1 MAKNKAQ
8 QLDFLLEAGL
18 AEPLAVSA
26 TAPTKA
32 AAPKRNIKLD
42 ASAAALSLFLPASGK
57 SVTAQY
63 ALLDPLL
70 CEPSELNRRVQR
82 LLSTDNTEVASL
94 ISSIAES
101 GQREPVLVRKLPKG
115 RFEVI
120 YGTRRRFA
128 VAHLAQTAQPD
139 LKLKAWVLDELGDED
154 AKQLAIAENQFRAD
168 LSAWEVAQYLWEES
182 IRRPEVTH
190 EQLAQEEGMSRSLV
204 TRYLLLA
211 ELDERFLHQLT
222 APSAMSLTSGL
233 ALRKLISDYGPRV
246 MEALA
251 QLKSEPRFSEASKLI
266 QALKQKLQIAS
277 KPSDGKQLLTNSAG
291 KVIGKMT
298 PKRGKKGSYSIDIE
312 GLSEAQAGQLKQF
325 LQQLGA

>member
-1 MAKNKAQ
+1 MAKNKNQ

-18 AEPLAVSA
+18 AEPVLVKPAN
-26 TAPTKA
+26 P
-32 AAPKRNIKLD
+32 PKRSVAKAETL
-42 ASAAALSLFLPASGK
+42 ALSLFLPATGR
-57 SVTAQY
+57 SVTADY
-63 ALLDPLL
+63 ALIDPAL
-70 CEPSELNRRVQR
+70 CHVSELNRRVQR
-82 LLSTDNTEVASL
+82 LLSVDNAEVASL
-94 ISSIAES
+94 IGSIAES
-101 GQREPVLVRKLPKG
+101 GQREPVLVRRLPKG

-120 YGTRRRFA
+120 YGSRRRFA

-139 LKLKAWVLDELGDED
+139 LKLKAWVIDDLADED

-182 IRRPEVTH
+182 IRRPDVTH

-246 MEALA
+246 MEALS
-251 QLKSEPRFSEASKLI
+251 QLKAQPRFSEASKLI

-277 KPSDGKQLLTNSAG
+277 KPGDGKQLLTNSAG
-291 KVIGKMT
+291 KVVGKMT
-298 PKRGKKGSYSIDIE
+298 PKRSKKGSYSIDIT
-312 GLSEAQAGQLKQF
+312 GLNEAQAQRLKQF
-325 LQQLGA
+325 LEQLSSD